1 MYIYCTNTQEL
12 TRQQN
17 ISPSKCSVIQF
28 RYPCLDNGS
37 DLYGKKTNM
46 MQSFSAE
53 LLLVLDDNQN

>member
-12 TRQQN
+12 TRQQK

-37 DLYGKKTNM
+37 DLYGKKIYDAVFQCGVATG
-46 MQSFSAE
+46 S
-53 LLLVLDDNQN
+53 